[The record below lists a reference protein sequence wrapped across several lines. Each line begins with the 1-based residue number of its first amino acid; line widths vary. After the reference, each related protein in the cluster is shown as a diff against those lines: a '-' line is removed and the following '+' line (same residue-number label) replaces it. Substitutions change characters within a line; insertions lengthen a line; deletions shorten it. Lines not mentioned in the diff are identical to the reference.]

1 MDNPGSIPGRRKY
14 HPHFLFPFWWFFKRN
29 GDKKVPMKWWKCQP
43 KFKFSQKCSKL
54 SQNEFSSLINYHKS
68 PKTIIFK
75 TFMKIKSQNER
86 FLQFLVVLQQ
96 KYSQKVPKEWWKCQS
111 KSEIFQNCS
120 KISQNRFL
128 SPKNHH
134 KPPKTII
141 FQNFMKFDP
150 QNEQF

>member
-1 MDNPGSIPGRRKY
+1 MDNPGSIPGRRNIILI
-14 HPHFLFPFWWFFKRN
+14 FSSLF
-29 GDKKVPMKWWKCQP
+29 GDFSKEMVTKSAHEVMKMSAQ
-43 KFKFSQKCSKL
+43 FKFSQKCSKL

-75 TFMKIKSQNER
+75 TFMKIESQNER

-111 KSEIFQNCS
+111 KPEFFQKCS

-141 FQNFMKFDP
+141 FQNVMKFDP
-150 QNEQF
+150 QNERF